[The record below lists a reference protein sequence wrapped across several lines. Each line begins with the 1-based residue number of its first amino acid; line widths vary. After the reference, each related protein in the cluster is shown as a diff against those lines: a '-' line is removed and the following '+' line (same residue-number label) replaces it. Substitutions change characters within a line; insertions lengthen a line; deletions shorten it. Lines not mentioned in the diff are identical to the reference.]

1 MVRKQEIVQ
10 EDKSFKLLIKEIQC
24 WKCHHFM
31 KLALLTD
38 GLGMFSPSEFGPRIT
53 AMALEQGV
61 KLEFRESATAGT
73 GYRANVC
80 PSCNQI
86 TGDFFLHNYYYE
98 PDLIEIAIPDFDWS
112 SDLIEEEVE

>member
-1 MVRKQEIVQ
+1 MV
-10 EDKSFKLLIKEIQC
+10 SGCFLLLNLG
-24 WKCHHFM
+24 
-31 KLALLTD
+31 LA
-38 GLGMFSPSEFGPRIT
+38 FT
-53 AMALEQGV
+53 AMALDQGV

-98 PDLIEIAIPDFDWS
+98 PDLVEIAIPDFDWS
-112 SDLIEEEVE
+112 SDLIGEDVE